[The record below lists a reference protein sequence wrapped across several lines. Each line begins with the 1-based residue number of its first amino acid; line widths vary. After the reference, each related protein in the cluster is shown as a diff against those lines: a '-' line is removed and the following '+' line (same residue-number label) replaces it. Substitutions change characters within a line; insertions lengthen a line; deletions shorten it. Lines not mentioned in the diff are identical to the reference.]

1 MVGVRIGA
9 DDVSRTAAMNIGE
22 IVLYEGRQ
30 YYLRGLDPMGVPQ
43 RQAFLEDA
51 LTGEPR
57 TVPADDARARCRRPI
72 APLYAEFEPV
82 P

>member
-1 MVGVRIGA
+1 MANRLIPA

-30 YYLRGLDPMGVPQ
+30 YYLRGLDPMGLPE

-51 LTGEPR
+51 LTGEAR
-57 TVPADDARARCRRPI
+57 TVPADDVELEPPPDRP
-72 APLYAEFEPV
+72 PLRGV
-82 P
+82 

>member
-1 MVGVRIGA
+1 MANRQIPA

-30 YYLRGLDPMGVPQ
+30 YYLRGLDPMGLPQ

-51 LTGEPR
+51 LTGEAR
-57 TVPADDARARCRRPI
+57 TVRADDVELEPPPDRP
-72 APLYAEFEPV
+72 PLRGV
-82 P
+82 

>member
-1 MVGVRIGA
+1 MANWLIPA

-30 YYLRGLDPMGVPQ
+30 YYLRGLDPMGLPQ

-51 LTGEPR
+51 LTGEAR
-57 TVPADDARARCRRPI
+57 TVPADDVELEPPPDRPS
-72 APLYAEFEPV
+72 LRGV
-82 P
+82 

>member
-1 MVGVRIGA
+1 MANRQIPA

-30 YYLRGLDPMGVPQ
+30 YYLRGLDPMGLPQ

-51 LTGEPR
+51 LTGEAR
-57 TVPADDARARCRRPI
+57 TVPADDVELEPPPDRPS
-72 APLYAEFEPV
+72 LRGV
-82 P
+82 

>member
-1 MVGVRIGA
+1 MANRQIAA

-43 RQAFLEDA
+43 RQAFLEDVS
-51 LTGEPR
+51 TGEAR
-57 TVPADDARARCRRPI
+57 AVPADDLEPRPPPARP
-72 APLYAEFEPV
+72 PLRGV
-82 P
+82 

>member
-1 MVGVRIGA
+1 MANRQIPA

-30 YYLRGLDPMGVPQ
+30 YYLRGLDPMGLPE

-51 LTGEPR
+51 LTGEAR
-57 TVPADDARARCRRPI
+57 TVPADDVELEPPPDRPS
-72 APLYAEFEPV
+72 LRGV
-82 P
+82 

>member
-1 MVGVRIGA
+1 MANRQIPA

-30 YYLRGLDPMGVPQ
+30 YFLRGLDPMGVPQ

-51 LTGEPR
+51 LNGE
-57 TVPADDARARCRRPI
+57 ARAVPLDDLELEPPPDRP
-72 APLYAEFEPV
+72 PLRGV
-82 P
+82 

>member
-1 MVGVRIGA
+1 MANRQIPA

-22 IVLYEGRQ
+22 IVLYEGRR

-51 LTGEPR
+51 LTGEACA
-57 TVPADDARARCRRPI
+57 VPADDLEPEPRPDSP
-72 APLYAEFEPV
+72 PLRGV
-82 P
+82 

>member
-51 LTGEPR
+51 STGEAR
-57 TVPADDARARCRRPI
+57 TVPADELELDAPPDRP
-72 APLYAEFEPV
+72 PLRGV
-82 P
+82 

>member
-1 MVGVRIGA
+1 MANRQIPA

-30 YYLRGLDPMGVPQ
+30 YFLRGLDPMGVPQ

-51 LTGEPR
+51 LSG
-57 TVPADDARARCRRPI
+57 DARIVPVDDLELEPPPDRP
-72 APLYAEFEPV
+72 PLRGV
-82 P
+82 

>member
-1 MVGVRIGA
+1 MANRQIPA

-30 YYLRGLDPMGVPQ
+30 YYLRGLDPMGLPQ

-51 LTGEPR
+51 LTGEAR
-57 TVPADDARARCRRPI
+57 TVPADDVELEPPLDRP
-72 APLYAEFEPV
+72 PLRGV
-82 P
+82 

>member
-1 MVGVRIGA
+1 MANRQIPA

-30 YYLRGLDPMGVPQ
+30 YYLRGLDPMGLPE

-51 LTGEPR
+51 LTGEAR
-57 TVPADDARARCRRPI
+57 TVPADDVELEPPPDRP
-72 APLYAEFEPV
+72 PLRGV
-82 P
+82 

>member
-1 MVGVRIGA
+1 MANRQIPA

-30 YYLRGLDPMGVPQ
+30 YFLRGLDPMGVPQ

-51 LTGEPR
+51 LNGE
-57 TVPADDARARCRRPI
+57 ARAVPIDDLELEPPPDRP
-72 APLYAEFEPV
+72 PLRGV
-82 P
+82 

>member
-1 MVGVRIGA
+1 MANRQIPA

-22 IVLYEGRQ
+22 IVLYEGRR

-51 LTGEPR
+51 LTGEAR
-57 TVPADDARARCRRPI
+57 TAPADELELEAPPDRP
-72 APLYAEFEPV
+72 PLRGV
-82 P
+82 

>member
-1 MVGVRIGA
+1 MANRQIPA

-30 YYLRGLDPMGVPQ
+30 YYLRGLDPMGLPQ

-51 LTGEPR
+51 LTGEAR
-57 TVPADDARARCRRPI
+57 TVLADDVELEPPPDRP
-72 APLYAEFEPV
+72 PLRGV
-82 P
+82 

>member
-1 MVGVRIGA
+1 MANRQIPA

-30 YYLRGLDPMGVPQ
+30 YYLRGLDPMGLPQ

-51 LTGEPR
+51 LTGEAR
-57 TVPADDARARCRRPI
+57 TVPADDVELEPPPDRP
-72 APLYAEFEPV
+72 PLRGV
-82 P
+82 